1 VLCSDRIL
9 LYIITGSKPYITR
22 RSGSGEPDHLA
33 AIAGEMNLISLETG
47 LIITSAEKE
56 RKEITLKAVEW
67 KSFTFDPRT
76 VLEKK
81 VGEPLVR
88 NRN

>member
-22 RSGSGEPDHLA
+22 RSGGSGEPDHLA

-56 RKEITLKAVEW
+56 RKEITFKAVEW

-76 VLEKK
+76 VFKK
-81 VGEPLVR
+81 GWGTPG
-88 NRN
+88 